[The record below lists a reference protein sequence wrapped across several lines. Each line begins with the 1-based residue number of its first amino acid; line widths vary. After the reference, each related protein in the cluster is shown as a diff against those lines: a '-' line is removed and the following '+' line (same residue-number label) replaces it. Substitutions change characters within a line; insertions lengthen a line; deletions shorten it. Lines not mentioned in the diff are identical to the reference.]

1 MKGEVVMVIIRLC
14 NSDDGNDDMF
24 RLFRIRKEG
33 SKKINEDGRKEIK
46 SKFIEKK
53 RAYEQQRKIM
63 RTKESWTEMMPFT
76 RTGNKS
82 STCLG

>member
-1 MKGEVVMVIIRLC
+1 MTCFAFVELEKKDR
-14 NSDDGNDDMF
+14 
-24 RLFRIRKEG
+24 
-33 SKKINEDGRKEIK
+33 KKINEDGRKEIK

>member
-1 MKGEVVMVIIRLC
+1 MMTCFAFLELEKKDR
-14 NSDDGNDDMF
+14 
-24 RLFRIRKEG
+24 
-33 SKKINEDGRKEIK
+33 KKINEDGRKEIK

>member
-1 MKGEVVMVIIRLC
+1 MVGMMTCFAFLELEKKDR
-14 NSDDGNDDMF
+14 
-24 RLFRIRKEG
+24 
-33 SKKINEDGRKEIK
+33 KKINEDGRKEIK